1 MTKDRR
7 RNRLKRVMLATNATT
22 MNQKDFRERVT
33 LDDERED
40 FDSNPI
46 LDVTRYRTSSQEL
59 QEMVGSIV
67 LAASATW

>member
-1 MTKDRR
+1 
-7 RNRLKRVMLATNATT
+7 MLATNATT